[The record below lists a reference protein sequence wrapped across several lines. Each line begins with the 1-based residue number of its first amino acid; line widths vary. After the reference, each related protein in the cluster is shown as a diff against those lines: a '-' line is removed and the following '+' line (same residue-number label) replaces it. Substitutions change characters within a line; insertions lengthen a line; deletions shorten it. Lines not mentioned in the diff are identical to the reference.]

1 MKKLI
6 KVVLLAVTLSS
17 FVAVVNADEN
27 RMQIIIVGPDSEG
40 ITNVGFC
47 FTNPSEL
54 AGAVSYNTVGFGGS
68 GGFLKHSGT
77 PACPTFA
84 AVSWGYRITAG
95 VTYSYSATA
104 TNNGKSY
111 SASTTYTAPANAST
125 PTPTPTTSATS
136 VATSSPTPTPTP
148 TRTSTPTV
156 VENDG
161 TEDAPVASIDVVK
174 RASGKY
180 LLEIN
185 SNISDERL
193 IIRATKKGKSTISY
207 SANTD
212 DSGDVSILTSRNLIG
227 YTLTLRYEGR
237 VMDKILVR
245 R

>member
-1 MKKLI
+1 M
-6 KVVLLAVTLSS
+6 
-17 FVAVVNADEN
+17 
-27 RMQIIIVGPDSEG
+27 
-40 ITNVGFC
+40 
-47 FTNPSEL
+47 
-54 AGAVSYNTVGFGGS
+54 
-68 GGFLKHSGT
+68 
-77 PACPTFA
+77 
-84 AVSWGYRITAG
+84 
-95 VTYSYSATA
+95 
-104 TNNGKSY
+104 
-111 SASTTYTAPANAST
+111 
-125 PTPTPTTSATS
+125 
-136 VATSSPTPTPTP
+136 
-148 TRTSTPTV
+148 
-156 VENDG
+156 
-161 TEDAPVASIDVVK
+161 VK